1 MLERIKIWMNK
12 INISQTNLAENIGVN
27 KATISHIMSGRN
39 KPSIDFFIKLK
50 EYYTDLDLNWIISG
64 QKTSYSKSSSKLGK
78 SVDKIVVMYNDKS
91 FDELQ
96 SLIIMHSS
104 IFVKK

>member
-64 QKTSYSKSSSKLGK
+64 QKTSNSKSSSKLGK

-96 SLIIMHSS
+96 P
-104 IFVKK
+104 

>member
-64 QKTSYSKSSSKLGK
+64 QKTSYSRSSKLGK

-96 SLIIMHSS
+96 P
-104 IFVKK
+104 

>member
-50 EYYTDLDLNWIISG
+50 EYYADLDLNWIISG

-78 SVDKIVVMYNDKS
+78 SVDKIVIMYNDKS

-96 SLIIMHSS
+96 P
-104 IFVKK
+104 

>member
-78 SVDKIVVMYNDKS
+78 SVDKIVIMYNDKS

-96 SLIIMHSS
+96 P
-104 IFVKK
+104 

>member
-64 QKTSYSKSSSKLGK
+64 QKTSYSKSTSKLGK

-96 SLIIMHSS
+96 P
-104 IFVKK
+104 

>member
-1 MLERIKIWMNK
+1 MIERLKIWMNE

-39 KPSIDFFIKLK
+39 NSSIDFFIKLK
-50 EYYTDLDLNWIISG
+50 EYYADLDLNWIISG
-64 QKTSYSKSSSKLGK
+64 QQISNSNSSSKFGK
-78 SVDKIVVMYNDKS
+78 SIDKIVVMYNDKS

-96 SLIIMHSS
+96 P
-104 IFVKK
+104 

>member
-64 QKTSYSKSSSKLGK
+64 QKTPYSKSSCKLGK

-96 SLIIMHSS
+96 P
-104 IFVKK
+104 

>member
-50 EYYTDLDLNWIISG
+50 EYYNDLDLNWIISG

-96 SLIIMHSS
+96 P
-104 IFVKK
+104 

>member
-64 QKTSYSKSSSKLGK
+64 QKTPYSKFSSKLGK

-96 SLIIMHSS
+96 P
-104 IFVKK
+104 

>member
-64 QKTSYSKSSSKLGK
+64 QKTPYSKSSIKLGK

-96 SLIIMHSS
+96 P
-104 IFVKK
+104 

>member
-64 QKTSYSKSSSKLGK
+64 QKTPYSKSSSKSGK

-96 SLIIMHSS
+96 P
-104 IFVKK
+104 

>member
-64 QKTSYSKSSSKLGK
+64 QKTPYSKSSSKLCK

-96 SLIIMHSS
+96 P
-104 IFVKK
+104 

>member
-1 MLERIKIWMNK
+1 MIERLKIWMNE

-27 KATISHIMSGRN
+27 KATISHIMSARN

-50 EYYTDLDLNWIISG
+50 EYYADLDLNWIISG
-64 QKTSYSKSSSKLGK
+64 QKTSYSKSSSKFGK
-78 SVDKIVVMYNDKS
+78 SVDKIVIMYNDKS

-96 SLIIMHSS
+96 P
-104 IFVKK
+104 

>member
-78 SVDKIVVMYNDKS
+78 SVDKIVVMYNEKS

-96 SLIIMHSS
+96 P
-104 IFVKK
+104 

>member
-64 QKTSYSKSSSKLGK
+64 QKTSYSRSSSKLGK
-78 SVDKIVVMYNDKS
+78 SVDKIVVMYSDKS

-96 SLIIMHSS
+96 P
-104 IFVKK
+104 

>member
-78 SVDKIVVMYNDKS
+78 SVDKIVVMYSDKS

-96 SLIIMHSS
+96 P
-104 IFVKK
+104 

>member
-96 SLIIMHSS
+96 P
-104 IFVKK
+104 

>member
-64 QKTSYSKSSSKLGK
+64 QKTPYSKSSNKLGK

-96 SLIIMHSS
+96 P
-104 IFVKK
+104 

>member
-12 INISQTNLAENIGVN
+12 ININQTNLAENIGVN
-27 KATISHIMSGRN
+27 KSTISHIMSGRN

-96 SLIIMHSS
+96 P
-104 IFVKK
+104 

>member
-78 SVDKIVVMYNDKS
+78 SVDKIVVMYTDKS

-96 SLIIMHSS
+96 P
-104 IFVKK
+104 

>member
-64 QKTSYSKSSSKLGK
+64 QKTSYSKSSSKLSK

-96 SLIIMHSS
+96 P
-104 IFVKK
+104 

>member
-64 QKTSYSKSSSKLGK
+64 QKISYSRSSSKLGK

-96 SLIIMHSS
+96 P
-104 IFVKK
+104 

>member
-91 FDELQ
+91 FDKLQ
-96 SLIIMHSS
+96 P
-104 IFVKK
+104 

>member
-1 MLERIKIWMNK
+1 MLERIKIWMK
-12 INISQTNLAENIGVN
+12 KVNISQTNLAENIGVN

-64 QKTSYSKSSSKLGK
+64 QKTTYSKSSSKLAK

-96 SLIIMHSS
+96 P
-104 IFVKK
+104 

>member
-1 MLERIKIWMNK
+1 MLERIKIWMK
-12 INISQTNLAENIGVN
+12 KVNISQTNLAENIGVN

-78 SVDKIVVMYNDKS
+78 SVHKIVVMYNDKS

-96 SLIIMHSS
+96 P
-104 IFVKK
+104 

>member
-27 KATISHIMSGRN
+27 KATISHIKSGRN

-50 EYYTDLDLNWIISG
+50 VYYTDLDLNWIISG

-96 SLIIMHSS
+96 P
-104 IFVKK
+104 

>member
-64 QKTSYSKSSSKLGK
+64 QKTPYSKSSSKLGK

-96 SLIIMHSS
+96 P
-104 IFVKK
+104 

>member
-78 SVDKIVVMYNDKS
+78 SVEKIVVMYNDKS

-96 SLIIMHSS
+96 P
-104 IFVKK
+104 

>member
-1 MLERIKIWMNK
+1 MLERIKIWMK
-12 INISQTNLAENIGVN
+12 KVNISQTNLAENIGVN

-64 QKTSYSKSSSKLGK
+64 QKTPYSKSSSKSGK

-96 SLIIMHSS
+96 P
-104 IFVKK
+104 

>member
-64 QKTSYSKSSSKLGK
+64 QETSYSRSSSKLGK
-78 SVDKIVVMYNDKS
+78 SIDKIVVMYNDKS

-96 SLIIMHSS
+96 P
-104 IFVKK
+104 

>member
-64 QKTSYSKSSSKLGK
+64 QKTSRSRSSNKLGK
-78 SVDKIVVMYNDKS
+78 SVDKILVMYNDKS

-96 SLIIMHSS
+96 P
-104 IFVKK
+104 

>member
-1 MLERIKIWMNK
+1 MIERLKIWMNE

-39 KPSIDFFIKLK
+39 NPSIDFFIKLK
-50 EYYTDLDLNWIISG
+50 EYYADLDLNWIISG
-64 QKTSYSKSSSKLGK
+64 QQISNSNSSSKFGK

-96 SLIIMHSS
+96 P
-104 IFVKK
+104 

>member
-64 QKTSYSKSSSKLGK
+64 QTTSYSKSSSKLGK
-78 SVDKIVVMYNDKS
+78 SIDKIVVMYNDKS

-96 SLIIMHSS
+96 P
-104 IFVKK
+104 

>member
-1 MLERIKIWMNK
+1 MLERIKIWMK
-12 INISQTNLAENIGVN
+12 KVNISQTNLAENIGVN

-64 QKTSYSKSSSKLGK
+64 QKTFYSKSSSKLDK

-96 SLIIMHSS
+96 P
-104 IFVKK
+104 

>member
-50 EYYTDLDLNWIISG
+50 EYYTDLDLNLIISG

-96 SLIIMHSS
+96 P
-104 IFVKK
+104 

>member
-39 KPSIDFFIKLK
+39 KPSIDFFIKLNLSTK
-50 EYYTDLDLNWIISG
+50 CQIPPWNVFKNIS
-64 QKTSYSKSSSKLGK
+64 
-78 SVDKIVVMYNDKS
+78 
-91 FDELQ
+91 
-96 SLIIMHSS
+96 
-104 IFVKK
+104 

>member
-1 MLERIKIWMNK
+1 MLERIKIWMK
-12 INISQTNLAENIGVN
+12 KVNISQTNLAENIGVN

-64 QKTSYSKSSSKLGK
+64 QKTTYSKSSSKSGK

-96 SLIIMHSS
+96 P
-104 IFVKK
+104 

>member
-64 QKTSYSKSSSKLGK
+64 QKTSYPKSSSKLGK

-96 SLIIMHSS
+96 P
-104 IFVKK
+104 

>member
-64 QKTSYSKSSSKLGK
+64 QKTPYLKSSSKLGK

-96 SLIIMHSS
+96 P
-104 IFVKK
+104 

>member
-64 QKTSYSKSSSKLGK
+64 QKTPYSKSSSKLGK
-78 SVDKIVVMYNDKS
+78 SADKIVVMYNDKS

-96 SLIIMHSS
+96 P
-104 IFVKK
+104 